1 LGTVAGPSRAAAD
14 VARKS
19 RRLPKF
25 LGAADLTALLD
36 AARTSSPR
44 DYALVCVL
52 AYAGLRVAEACA
64 LTWADISEDRLLVRH
79 GKGDKERYV
88 PLAPRLR
95 AALADLDRREIPVLR
110 HSPVFLSRLRRPLSV
125 RAAQHIIERLC
136 LAAGIDRELA
146 HPHSLRHTAATML
159 LRRTGNIRL
168 VQRFL
173 GHASIGTTEI
183 YTHVVFDDL
192 AEAVERLE

>member
-1 LGTVAGPSRAAAD
+1 MATR
-14 VARKS
+14 RHS

-36 AARTSSPR
+36 AARASSPR

-52 AYAGLRVAEACA
+52 AYAGLRVAEAVG
-64 LTWADISEDRLLVRH
+64 LQWGDILEDRLLVRH

-95 AALADLDRREIPVLR
+95 AALADRREIPVLR